1 MEITAAKIQGVEVKH
16 MKTRIDQSVLSQL
29 VVELNSMF
37 CQTRYHK
44 YTCAI
49 FQLFQLDEP
58 QPMIQ
63 PTLQYINPFDL

>member
-1 MEITAAKIQGVEVKH
+1 MENAAAKIQSIEVKH

-29 VVELNSMF
+29 VVLLNSIF
-37 CQTRYHK
+37 CQTIYHK

-63 PTLQYINPFDL
+63 PTLQYINPSDL